1 MKTPRLIIKA
11 AAIAV
16 LVTPAGAMAGDA
28 ENGATVFD
36 STCVACHAEDG
47 KGAFPGIPDFTKA
60 GGRLAQSDE
69 QLFQSIKF
77 GMQTPGSIMP
87 MPELGGNPDITDQ
100 QVRDVIAYLKATFQD
115 H

>member
-1 MKTPRLIIKA
+1 MKISRLIIKA

-16 LVTPAGAMAGDA
+16 LATPVGAMAGDA
-28 ENGATVFD
+28 ENGAAVYNA
-36 STCVACHAEDG
+36 TCIACHAEDG

-69 QLFQSIKF
+69 QLFQSIRF

-100 QVRDVIAYLKATFQD
+100 QVRDVIAYMKKTFQG